1 MTQRCL
7 SSLFLS
13 RIMNIYMAKD
23 TILSSKDLR
32 KTFTGR
38 GKDKTPVE
46 AVRGIDLEVKKGELF
61 GFLGPNGAGKTTTL
75 QMLTTLLAPT
85 SGKATVVGYDL
96 LRHPQ
101 KIREHIGYVSQAG
114 GTDMSTNAIENLVLQ
129 AQLYGISKHDALKR
143 ANELVQRFE
152 MAEFATR
159 VATSYSGGQKRRLD
173 LALGVIHHPN
183 LIFLD
188 EPTTGLDPQSRA
200 HFWDEIRSIQEDGT
214 TIFLTT
220 HYLDEA
226 DNLCDRLAIVDH
238 GEVVATGTP
247 SELKKKSGGESIIV
261 GFPSEKELSKGKEL
275 MDKQKFVSKHYQEDS
290 LLHLY
295 VTDGEKLLPDVLR
308 LLDQHKIKIQTIEL
322 SKPSLDDVFLQQ
334 TGRSLREGGN
344 A

>member
-1 MTQRCL
+1 M
-7 SSLFLS
+7 F
-13 RIMNIYMAKD
+13 MANN
-23 TILSSKDLR
+23 TILQTKSLR
-32 KTFTGR
+32 KTFKGR

-46 AVRGIDLEVKKGELF
+46 AVRGIDLEVIQGELF

-96 LRHPQ
+96 LAQPQ

-114 GTDMSTNAIENLVLQ
+114 GTDMSANAIDNLVLQ
-129 AQLYGISKHDALKR
+129 AQLYGMSKDKARKR
-143 ANELVQRFE
+143 ADDLIERFE
-152 MAEFATR
+152 IAEFATR

-173 LALGVIHHPN
+173 LALGVIHQPQ
-183 LIFLD
+183 LLFLD

-200 HFWDEIRSIQEDGT
+200 HFWDEIKGIKKDGT

-238 GEVVATGTP
+238 GTVVATGTP

-261 GFPSEKELSKGKEL
+261 GFPTEKELKKGAEL
-275 MDKQKFVSKHYQEDS
+275 MKTKKFVDKQYQDE
-290 LLHLY
+290 LQLHLY
-295 VTDGEKLLPDVLR
+295 VTGGEKLLPDVLR
-308 LLDQHKIKIQTIEL
+308 LLDQNKIKIQTIEL

-334 TGRSLREGGN
+334 TGRSLREGGES
-344 A
+344 